1 MPDIDTQTIASLVAA
16 AQDRA
21 QEVSGGKLRNFSP
34 SSPVTAILEGVA
46 VIGETVI
53 TKVNGLADT
62 LEANRIAV
70 FGIERRLGAKA
81 LGTIEVGLDAL
92 YSDAFFLARGF
103 RLTLDG
109 IEFETIADLTIA
121 PYTDAGRVT
130 IVAVEAGSL
139 GNLPQTAI
147 ASYEDVRRVRQ
158 ISLIEPTQNGDDGE
172 SDQEWKDRIYRL
184 LRRRDT
190 LISED
195 DFEEEVRTFL
205 GVGSTALAIGRLRED
220 RTRYANGYVGVFG
233 LNPDGSPLNTAQI
246 AQLGGYLN
254 SKAAMATISLW
265 SIELFDIRVSVV
277 AGFIAGSNPQALSG
291 EINRVLRAYLKPG
304 NLAPG
309 KSILNKALELRVQQI
324 QGIQEGVVSVEIN
337 GLAQPQALPNLWSVA
352 NLTALTV
359 ALVSSDG
366 QGQQFV
372 YNF

>member
-21 QEVSGGKLRNFSP
+21 QEISGGKLRNFSP

-46 VIGETVI
+46 VIGEQVI
-53 TKVNGLADT
+53 SKVNDLAGT

-92 YSDAFFLARGF
+92 YSDSFFLARGF
-103 RLTLDG
+103 RLSLDG
-109 IEFETIADLTIA
+109 IEFETIADLTIP

-130 IVAVEAGSL
+130 IIAVEAGSL

-147 ASYEDVRRVRQ
+147 ASYDDVRRVRR
-158 ISLIEPTQNGDDGE
+158 IALIEPTKNGDDGE
-172 SDQEWKDRIYRL
+172 SEQDWKDRIYRL

-220 RTRYANGYVGVFG
+220 KTRYANGYVGVFG
-233 LNPDGSPLNTAQI
+233 LNPDGSPLNSAQI

-254 SKAAMATISLW
+254 NKAAMATISLW
-265 SIELFDIRVSVV
+265 SIELFNISVSVV
-277 AGFIAGSNPQALSG
+277 AGFIAGSNPQALST

-304 NLAPG
+304 NLTPG
-309 KSILNKALELRVQQI
+309 KAILNKALELRVQQI
-324 QGIQEGVVSVEIN
+324 SGIQEGVVSVEIN
-337 GLAQPQALPNLWSVA
+337 GLAQPQALPNLWTVA

-359 ALVSSDG
+359 ALTSSDG
-366 QGQQFV
+366 QGQQFT